1 TGLRVD
7 LPGGVLPNA
16 EGNPLDPTEWNRN
29 DGFSPSTPILVHV
42 PGLDAEQTALPG
54 EGDIGMSTTS
64 ESATVIVDL
73 DNGQLIPHWAEVD
86 QRATED
92 ADRTLILR
100 PAQSLPEGHR
110 FGVALRDLKGSGGQ
124 ALTAPVAY
132 RALRDNH
139 PTDVERVEER
149 RDHFEQMFQDLASA
163 GVNRADTYL
172 AWDFTVASARS
183 LAGRLLTMRDD
194 AMGRLNSSEPNI
206 TVEEVR
212 TDDLRD
218 GIEKVV
224 EGTFEVPLYLE

>member
-1 TGLRVD
+1 
-7 LPGGVLPNA
+7 
-16 EGNPLDPTEWNRN
+16 
-29 DGFSPSTPILVHV
+29 
-42 PGLDAEQTALPG
+42 
-54 EGDIGMSTTS
+54 
-64 ESATVIVDL
+64 
-73 DNGQLIPHWAEVD
+73 
-86 QRATED
+86 
-92 ADRTLILR
+92 
-100 PAQSLPEGHR
+100 
-110 FGVALRDLKGSGGQ
+110 
-124 ALTAPVAY
+124 
-132 RALRDNH
+132 LRDNH

-194 AMGRLNSSEPNI
+194 AMGRLNSSEQNI

-224 EGTFEVPLYLE
+224 EGTFEVPLYLEGDGSPGSRMNYDDSGERPVANGTYTANFTCTVPTEAVER